1 MVSMAF
7 KYVPQPTATTFAFS
21 SVFILRET
29 YLWHV
34 VGGGGE
40 DQLAGLRVQYVLEG
54 VLTVHQH
61 KQQRLYKMDVRVC
74 KPTYIVYYNKLKKIV
89 AHRCNNCVQYILTA
103 NI

>member
-61 KQQRLYKMDVRVC
+61 KQQRLNKMDVRVC
-74 KPTYIVYYNKLKKIV
+74 KSTY
-89 AHRCNNCVQYILTA
+89 CILQQQ
-103 NI
+103 N